1 MGAKIYIDVNTKEY
15 SNNQE
20 LSEFL
25 LSIET
30 TNKDDMIFLSTKL
43 LSILKE
49 FNGIAS
55 LYPLRKLVATFYNDL
70 PPFTGIDANL
80 QANFNAIDNIFSNGE
95 KEFMHKL
102 KNDGFVV
109 VESPIKTSSFERSNL
124 SKLLVEKTGQDKVVR
139 SDTVAFISNAEAKKY
154 SVGAQYDLLMAITS
168 YLNEHLEF
176 ENSIYQPLSPGTRR
190 RPLSNPKDIQV
201 ASYLK
206 GEFYREHR

>member
-1 MGAKIYIDVNTKEY
+1 MEAKIYIDVDTSEY

-43 LSILKE
+43 LSIL
-49 FNGIAS
+49 
-55 LYPLRKLVATFYNDL
+55 RKLVATFYNDL

-80 QANFNAIDNIFSNGE
+80 QANFQAIDNIFSNGE
-95 KEFMHKL
+95 NELMYKL
-102 KNDGFVV
+102 RNDGFVV
-109 VESPIKTSSFERSNL
+109 VKSPIKTSSFERSNL
-124 SKLLVEKTGQDKVVR
+124 SKLLVEKTGQVKVVR
-139 SDTVAFISNAEAKKY
+139 SDTVAFLTNADAKKY
-154 SVGAQYDLLMAITS
+154 SVVAQYDLLMAITS

-176 ENSIYQPLSPGTRR
+176 ENSMYQPLSPGTRT
-190 RPLSNPKDIQV
+190 RPLSNPKDIQI